1 MIADELEPVQFDDG
15 QEIIRQDEPGDDL
28 SFILL

>member
-1 MIADELEPVQFDDG
+1 MVADKLEPVQFDDG
-15 QEIIRQDEPGDDL
+15 QEIVRQDEPGDNF